1 MDYKPCL
8 VLLNPAYTTSIFIGV
23 IESLAERLAERM
35 QVAEI
40 VWSGLTESIEP
51 VEALV
56 VIATGTSTNVN

>member
-1 MDYKPCL
+1 MSGL
-8 VLLNPAYTTSIFIGV
+8 
-23 IESLAERLAERM
+23 LAERM